1 MRKSSAISLIYV
13 LLIVLIGNGK
23 VFAQFLQ
30 LPTPERVGSQKTKNQ
45 SLKIKAL
52 PLSIPFWDDF
62 SANAIDTTKW
72 VIEGATKSNTVGNS
86 APSLGVLL
94 LDGVDH
100 TGKPY
105 SNTQTAQGLTDVIT
119 TKPIDLSSL
128 TPQEASTLFLSFYW
142 QAGGKAEL
150 PDARDELTLLFLDNR
165 GIWTEVWSQA
175 GGFEENQKVFTS
187 ETIAVTQAYQHAAF
201 QFRFQTRGRKSGP
214 FDSWLLDYVFLNKD
228 RSANVSF
235 FEDRS
240 LTRLNESP
248 FEKHSAVPLFEL
260 KRNPEK
266 YWASTRNEFNNL
278 SNRFRAMEFTVEIR
292 KKDTQDILQKINE
305 NTPFN
310 PVPLARERRSF
321 PSNSF
326 TNINLPETEQDL
338 EILTYL
344 SSGDEFL
351 YKQVDGDTIFFEAV
365 DYRVN
370 DTARTTLPLRDYFA
384 YDNGSVDYSA
394 GINQRSGMLAVR
406 YEINELTYLTGLS
419 INFTNFNQVGRGV
432 DLMVWN
438 DLDEPPVLVKEI
450 LIPETMDLQ
459 EFSYFEFD
467 TNVQVNDIF
476 FVGFMQFTNDFIYVG
491 LDKSKDN
498 ATEVFYN
505 VSGSWQQNE
514 SVTGSLM
521 IRAHLSPEAPV
532 KEGSEAGPRPL
543 AYPNPV
549 EDKLFVE
556 GIFDS
561 IVVYDSFGRIL
572 NLDSEDFQKGKILNF
587 AGLQKGIYLVKLINN
602 KEQKS
607 IRILVK

>member
-1 MRKSSAISLIYV
+1 MKKAIAIF
-13 LLIVLIGNGK
+13 LLNFLLVAFSGSWK
-23 VFAQFLQ
+23 AFAQFSQ
-30 LPTPERVGSQKTKNQ
+30 LPTPERVKAQKTKNQ
-45 SLKIKAL
+45 NLKIKES
-52 PLSIPFWDDF
+52 PLNIPFWDDF
-62 SANAIDTTKW
+62 SADAIDTAKW
-72 VIEGATKSNTVGNS
+72 MVEGVTKSNTVGNS
-86 APSLGVLL
+86 PPSLGVLL
-94 LDGVDH
+94 LDGVDN

-105 SNTQTAQGLTDVIT
+105 ANAPTAQGLTDRIT
-119 TKPIDLSSL
+119 SKPIDLSNL
-128 TPQEASTLFLSFYW
+128 TSQEANTLFLSFYW

-150 PDARDELTLLFLDNR
+150 PDARDELTLLFLDGQ

-175 GGFEENQKVFTS
+175 GGFEDNQQVFTP
-187 ETIAVTQAYQHAAF
+187 ETIAVPPSYQHAAF
-201 QFRFQTRGRKSGP
+201 QFRFQARGRSSGP

-228 RSANVSF
+228 RSANASF
-235 FEDRS
+235 FDDRS
-240 LTRLNESP
+240 LTSTNDRP

-260 KRNPEK
+260 KRNPER
-266 YWASTRNEFNNL
+266 YWAKTRNEFNNL

-292 KKDTQDILQKINE
+292 ERDSQAILQKINN

-310 PVPLARERRSF
+310 PVPLALERRSF
-321 PSNSF
+321 SSNDF
-326 TNINLPETEQDL
+326 LNIKLPDTQQDW

-351 YKQVDGDTIFFEAV
+351 FKLIDGDTLFFDAV

-370 DTARTTLPLRDYFA
+370 DTVRTTLPLRDYFA

-406 YEINELTYLTGLS
+406 YEIDELTYLRGIS

-438 DLDEPPVLVKEI
+438 DLDEPPVIVKEI
-450 LIPETMDLQ
+450 LIPESRDIQ
-459 EFSYFEFD
+459 EFSFFEFD

-476 FVGFMQFTNDFIYVG
+476 FVGFMQFTNDFIHVG
-491 LDKSKDN
+491 LDKTKDN
-498 ATEVFYN
+498 ATEIFYN

-521 IRAHLSPEAPV
+521 IRAHLNPEAPV
-532 KEGSEAGPRPL
+532 TEESEAPPKPV

-556 GIFDS
+556 GVFDS
-561 IVVYDSFGRIL
+561 IVIYDSFGRIL
-572 NLDSEDFQKGKILNF
+572 NLASEDFQKGKIINF
-587 AGLQKGIYLVKLINN
+587 AGLQKGVYLIKLINN
-602 KEQKS
+602 KEQTS